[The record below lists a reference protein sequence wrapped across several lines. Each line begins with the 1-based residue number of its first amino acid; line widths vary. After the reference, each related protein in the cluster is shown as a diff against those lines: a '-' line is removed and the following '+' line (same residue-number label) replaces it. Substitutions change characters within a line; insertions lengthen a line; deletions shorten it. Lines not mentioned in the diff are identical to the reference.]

1 MILVDKITM
10 TLIHIKKLTRSN
22 TTTGETTEKF
32 ALPAVALE
40 TPQGKKLIPNPA
52 GKETCLFDS
61 LEEAEQAA
69 RLGGFDYEYDGKT
82 THNYDAYKKAPKVST
97 GNPFDDSVP
106 LLIERLGDE
115 KSTVVAN
122 AAYALG
128 QIRSEDAIPAL
139 CEHLGHDDSNIRKN
153 VAEALANLGFPA
165 IQPLRQKWE
174 EAQHSKS
181 KDAPYVRLT
190 IMTAFL
196 ELINSHREFT
206 GTILPM
212 AVEGLEDENWLVRAQ
227 AALVLGNA
235 AKLLYD
241 AE

>member
-1 MILVDKITM
+1 M
-10 TLIHIKKLTRSN
+10 TTIHIKKLTRTN
-22 TTTGETTEKF
+22 TTTGESSERF

-52 GKETCLFDS
+52 GKETCLFDT

-82 THNYDAYKKAPKVST
+82 THNYDAYKKAPKAKT
-97 GNPFDDSVP
+97 GNPFEDSIP
-106 LLIERLGDE
+106 LLIQRLNDE
-115 KSTVVAN
+115 KSAVIAN
-122 AAYALG
+122 AAFALG

-139 CEHLGHDDSNIRKN
+139 CEHLGHDDSGIRKN

-165 IQPLRQKWE
+165 IQPLRQAWQS
-174 EAQHSKS
+174 AQNSVS

-206 GTILPM
+206 GQILPM
-212 AVEGLEDENWLVRAQ
+212 AVEALEDDNWLVRSQ

-235 AKLLYD
+235 AKLIYD
-241 AE
+241 AES